1 MSYGLLYTLP
11 FRDIRNKL
19 FTVKVAQDGYV
30 GEAIELKGQRSP
42 FTVTIDDEAFLYT
55 PIRCSTATLHLF
67 GSDYLQSLFS
77 TDYRM
82 NRVTLYDGD
91 NPVWCGYVKPEVY
104 TQDFRHVK
112 FPLDIECYSAMSVLE
127 FIDFKQQGETRSFVS
142 LWDLIKLCIKESGGL
157 YGAVYI
163 PHVYATNAAAYGNWE
178 NPLSGMTVSQ
188 QNFFDEDDKAMTL
201 KEVLENIMQL
211 LGWTC
216 VDWQGELYFVDV
228 DNESGEY
235 YKYTPDLTS
244 YERVSAESVQV
255 QDIGFS
261 GADHTLD
268 IVPGYNKVTVRCSN
282 YPVGDALPDTDIAD
296 EDYLTDKDERSYQ
309 SVTQGYKVVHHRIY
323 RPERDNYKMFV
334 YKMGDEPDSVT
345 ELSKDEEKKL
355 IDNSGNWLPVNI
367 TGAIPHKYDEY
378 NEDSSGNADITDYDY
393 TEEIVIPIRR
403 TTQVTKPVFT
413 ADNRIPIICVNGVT
427 AAYSGGAFVIESQ
440 LLMRAEGG
448 TVETFD
454 FHFSLRIGDYYYHGK
469 SNGDSYWDT
478 NSEQNTEY
486 NNNLTFNL
494 EPKVVDGVTTYDGP
508 YEIVSSRTLND
519 GLDGISGYICR
530 LPYAKVLSGDLEFI
544 IYGPA
549 VTFNVGRLLPTKFA
563 LTNFGFTYHDY
574 KTGISES
581 SNTDRL
587 YENVINESYINA
599 LDDIE
604 LKISSYNN
612 DGACYSKVLMG
623 EAYLTDNLYNGII
636 ASAVR
641 PEEFLIRRI
650 INQYSATKYKL
661 NYDIKNKDVKPVT
674 MLYDSNTPD
683 KAYLNIG
690 GEIDYQ
696 QNKFS
701 CIMLEK

>member
-11 FRDIRNKL
+11 FRNNKQKL
-19 FTVKVAQDGYV
+19 YTVKVEQEGYT
-30 GEAIELKGQRSP
+30 GEAIELKGQSSP
-42 FTVTIDDEAFLYT
+42 FTVTIDDESFLYT
-55 PIRCSTATLHLF
+55 PMRCSTATLHLF

-91 NPVWCGYVKPEVY
+91 NPVWCGYVKPEIY

-157 YGAVYI
+157 YSAVYV
-163 PHVYATNAAAYGNWE
+163 PHTYAKDAVRFTNWE

-235 YKYTPDLTS
+235 YKYTPDLAS

-268 IVPGYNKVTVRCSN
+268 IMPGYNKVTVRCSN
-282 YPVGDALPDTDIAD
+282 YPVGDALPDYSFDAMAYVTEFTRDGGNNTKVYYRIKRAISFETGTYMRD
-296 EDYLTDKDERSYQ
+296 EAGVFTPLSLEDERELDFSEGFPVGFVGCIPMMSDRYD
-309 SVTQGYKVVHHRIY
+309 VDDDGNPLVVDY
-323 RPERDNYKMFV
+323 
-334 YKMGDEPDSVT
+334 
-345 ELSKDEEKKL
+345 ELSEYFNIPAESRREPIYSKD
-355 IDNSGNWLPVNI
+355 NQI
-367 TGAIPHKYDEY
+367 TMIKVKGA
-378 NEDSSGNADITDYDY
+378 SS
-393 TEEIVIPIRR
+393 
-403 TTQVTKPVFT
+403 
-413 ADNRIPIICVNGVT
+413 
-427 AAYSGGAFVIESQ
+427 AYSDGAFAINFNVTFGAFVDKST
-440 LLMRAEGG
+440 L
-448 TVETFD
+448 TSYD
-454 FHFSLRIGDYYYHGK
+454 FHFQLRVGDQYYHGK
-469 SNGDSYWDT
+469 ADGTYKWDSNPDT
-478 NSEQNTEY
+478 DTEY
-486 NNNLTFNL
+486 DNNLLLEWTEETTDLNIIDKAFNL
-494 EPKVVDGVTTYDGP
+494 KTTRKLG
-508 YEIVSSRTLND
+508 D
-519 GLDGISGYICR
+519 GLNGVKGYICK
-530 LPYAKVLSGDLEFI
+530 LPSKILSGEVELTIWGPCVIWNNTLSYSLELRDFD
-544 IYGPA
+544 
-549 VTFNVGRLLPTKFA
+549 FQFA
-563 LTNFGFTYHDY
+563 KIGDGNEELDSG
-574 KTGISES
+574 ES
-581 SNTDRL
+581 DSDRL
-587 YENVINESYINA
+587 YENVINENYINA

-604 LKISSYNN
+604 LKISSYNK
-612 DGACYSKVLMG
+612 DGACYSKVLLDG
-623 EAYLTDNLYNGII
+623 GYLTNFYNGITNEFI
-636 ASAVR
+636 R

-650 INQYSATKYKL
+650 INHYSATKYKL
-661 NYDIKNKDVKPVT
+661 TLDIKNKEVKPFTV
-674 MLYDSNTPD
+674 LSDSNTPG
-683 KAYLNIG
+683 KTYINIG

-701 CIMLEK
+701 CIMLER